1 MMRFAPQ
8 SSVPPCF
15 MLSPSQPK
23 NLMILFIIS
32 INKFNKYL
40 WFSFLVICCILALVV
55 GIYGSVCFGTL
66 WYILIPFGYFGVL
79 LVMVLVSFDIW
90 QISGMARLCE
100 LVASQ
105 CQQGQGGAEGQFPV
119 GSFHSPLH
127 YLEQS
132 PPAIQDLR
140 QIYSDL
146 GQICVKPRADL
157 GNNISELAVVVSGLL
172 CISISVMH
180 N

>member
-66 WYILIPFGYFGVL
+66 WYILIPLGYFGVL
-79 LVMVLVSFDIW
+79 LVMVLVSLDIW

-127 YLEQS
+127 YLEVS
-132 PPAIQDLR
+132 PALDLR
-140 QIYSDL
+140 QIWPHG
-146 GQICVKPRADL
+146 GQICVRPQADL
-157 GNNISELAVVVSGLL
+157 GEATTDLGEATLL
-172 CISISVMH
+172 PIWGRQHFCISM
-180 N
+180 